1 MPERDGRELMDGMF
15 FENWWGLL
23 RVLVVGGLAYAGLI
37 AVLRISGK
45 RTLSKWNAFDFVVTV
60 ALGSTLAT
68 VLLSKDVK
76 LFEGLLAF
84 VLLVGLQFLITWAAV
99 RSDTADKLVKSPPTL
114 LLKKGDF
121 LDDKLLAVR
130 VTRSEVR
137 AAVRAAGVGSL
148 HAVEAVVLETDGS
161 FSVIERSD
169 KDQMDALRDVE
180 GY

>member
-1 MPERDGRELMDGMF
+1 MDGMF

-23 RVLVVGGLAYAGLI
+23 RVVVVGGLAYAALI

-45 RTLSKWNAFDFVVTV
+45 RTLSKWNAFDFVVTI

-76 LFEGLLAF
+76 LFEGLTAF
-84 VLLVGLQFLITWAAV
+84 ALLVGLQFLITWAAV
-99 RSDTADKLVKSPPTL
+99 RSDTADKLVKSSPTL
-114 LLKKGDF
+114 LLRRGEF

-130 VTRSEVR
+130 VTRSEVL
-137 AAVRAAGVGSL
+137 AAVRSSGIGSL
-148 HAVEAVVLETDGS
+148 DAVEAVVLETDGS
-161 FSVIERSD
+161 FSVVERSD
-169 KDQMDALRDVE
+169 RDEMDAMRDVD

>member
-1 MPERDGRELMDGMF
+1 MF
-15 FENWWGLL
+15 FDSWFALL
-23 RVLVVGGLAYAGLI
+23 RIVIVGVCAYAGL
-37 AVLRISGK
+37 VLLLRVTGK
-45 RTLSKWNAFDFVVTV
+45 RTLSKLNAFDLIVTV

-76 LFEGLLAF
+76 FFEGLTAF
-84 VLLVGLQFLITWAAV
+84 ALLVGLQFLITWAAV
-99 RSDTADKLVKSPPTL
+99 RSDAADKLVKSSPTL
-114 LLKKGDF
+114 LLRRGEF

-137 AAVRAAGVGSL
+137 AAVRASGIGSL
-148 HAVEAVVLETDGS
+148 DAVEAVVLETDGS

-169 KDQMDALRDVE
+169 KDEMDALRDVE

>member
-1 MPERDGRELMDGMF
+1 MDGMF

-23 RVLVVGGLAYAGLI
+23 RVVVVGGLAYAALI
-37 AVLRISGK
+37 LVLRISGK
-45 RTLSKWNAFDFVVTV
+45 RTLSKWNAFDFIVTI

-76 LFEGLLAF
+76 LFEGLVAF
-84 VLLVGLQFLITWAAV
+84 VLLVGLQFLITWTAV
-99 RSDTADKLVKSPPTL
+99 RSDAADKLIKSSPTL
-114 LLKKGDF
+114 LMRKGEF

-137 AAVRAAGVGSL
+137 AAVRAAGIGSL
-148 HAVEAVVLETDGS
+148 ATVEAVVLETDGS
-161 FSVIERSD
+161 FSVVERSD
-169 KDQMDALRDVE
+169 SEVMDALGDVD